1 MIRKILASATFAGLV
16 LAIGSAAI
24 AQQTAGAPAALPS
37 SELTPRFT
45 TFLSDVL
52 AGHVPP
58 DISETLRSQS
68 STMLTQVRSDLGK
81 FGEFHRLQ
89 YVRQDTAQG
98 YLQYHY
104 LAIFEKGSQPVVFV
118 TNSSGVIYGFF
129 QDQPTPKEAGPPS
142 TALTET
148 FSRFFTDVLAER
160 VPSANMSATMRTGLT
175 PAMMSKIRSS
185 FASLG
190 TFVQLRFVKHDTS
203 KGYQGYHYSAVF
215 QNGSQP
221 ILFVTD
227 SSGTIVGFF
236 PDQQQR

>member
-1 MIRKILASATFAGLV
+1 MAL
-16 LAIGSAAI
+16 GSAAI
-24 AQQTAGAPAALPS
+24 AQQAAAAPAALPAA
-37 SELTPRFT
+37 ELTPRFT

-81 FGEFHRLQ
+81 FGAFRRLQ
-89 YVRQDTAQG
+89 YARQDTSQG

-104 LAIFEKGSQPVVFV
+104 VAVFDKGSQPVVFV
-118 TNSSGVIYGFF
+118 TNSSGIIYGFF
-129 QDQPTPKEAGPPS
+129 QDQPTPKVAGPPS
-142 TALTET
+142 AALTET
-148 FSRFFTDVLAER
+148 FSRFFSDVLAGR

-175 PAMMSKIRSS
+175 PAMMSRVRSS
-185 FASLG
+185 FSSLG
-190 TFVQLRFVKHDTS
+190 GFVQLRFVKHDAS
-203 KGYQGYHYSAVF
+203 QGYQGYHYSAVF

-227 SSGTIVGFF
+227 SNGTIVGFF
-236 PDQQQR
+236 PDQQR